1 MELLVAVAECYDWL
15 LLLDCSEYARTI
27 VRLRESFCPGRLR
40 SNSTEELISSFE
52 TLKECQALHTLAS
65 FYVGIE
71 ERMFGELLAT
81 LADEWRRHVN
91 RSVGSRL
98 LGLYCLEEW
107 VVGSSSHSQERR
119 LMG

>member
-1 MELLVAVAECYDWL
+1 MGIGIISLNLVL
-15 LLLDCSEYARTI
+15 G
-27 VRLRESFCPGRLR
+27 P
-40 SNSTEELISSFE
+40 FE
-52 TLKECQALHTLAS
+52 FICEK
-65 FYVGIE
+65 E

-98 LGLYCLEEW
+98 LGGFQEICSKLYCLEEW